1 MASIFKRTADK
12 GRRGTPWY
20 IAYKDGSG
28 KRRTIK
34 GFTDKNA
41 TESLAQELEIKARL
55 RRLGIIDAKADRQQG
70 ETWRSVSSHL
80 ADYHKALLA
89 KGNTAKHADGTRS
102 YIARLIALTKAERIS
117 DLTQSSIQNAVASL
131 KVKKQQGEVTKEEEA
146 SHRTRNAY
154 LRAIKGFTRWLWRD
168 GRNREDALTHLQG
181 FNEAVDRKR
190 RRRDF
195 TEAELCR
202 LFLAASEGNKLL
214 GMEGPDRAMLY
225 RLAVGTGFRAG
236 ELRSLTPEF
245 FCLDQ
250 SPPTV
255 KVTAA
260 YSKRRRDDVQP
271 IRRDLAAILRP
282 WLAGKAAGKPV
293 FRMPEKTAEML
304 RRDMEAANI
313 LYQDKAGHIADF
325 HALRHTFVSML
336 IRNRVNIKVTQDLA
350 RHSTPTLTMDRY
362 AHVGLEDQTS
372 PLSALPSLL
381 GSSKASEPERDQA
394 TIAVTTDGVER
405 PAPAQRLDG
414 EARRGMANYGEL
426 TVTGSQQGDERNSL
440 ESQKLDVDGRDLAE
454 SGESAPRRTRTYNP
468 LIKSQ
473 LLCQLS

>member
-1 MASIFKRTADK
+1 
-12 GRRGTPWY
+12 
-20 IAYKDGSG
+20 
-28 KRRTIK
+28 
-34 GFTDKNA
+34 
-41 TESLAQELEIKARL
+41 
-55 RRLGIIDAKADRQQG
+55 
-70 ETWRSVSSHL
+70 
-80 ADYHKALLA
+80 
-89 KGNTAKHADGTRS
+89 
-102 YIARLIALTKAERIS
+102 
-117 DLTQSSIQNAVASL
+117 
-131 KVKKQQGEVTKEEEA
+131 
-146 SHRTRNAY
+146 
-154 LRAIKGFTRWLWRD
+154 
-168 GRNREDALTHLQG
+168 
-181 FNEAVDRKR
+181 
-190 RRRDF
+190 
-195 TEAELCR
+195 
-202 LFLAASEGNKLL
+202 
-214 GMEGPDRAMLY
+214 MLY